1 MIKNNII
8 KHTDH
13 LQAEIRENIGLIAFN
28 RPESKNALSDELTPA
43 LRTTL
48 ENFESDKNVRVI
60 VITGNGGSFCSG
72 GDVKSFANNSDPG
85 LSDDLSVEQ
94 KVRKLQIGQEGVSL
108 KIHEMPKP
116 TVAVLPGAAAGA
128 GMSIALACD
137 IRIASE
143 DAFLVPGFGGIG
155 LSGDYGGSW
164 SLGQLV
170 GPSKAKDIYFSNKR
184 ISASEALNEGIV
196 NYVVSNEELEDFSF
210 KKAQNIAYFSPTAL
224 QYMKENH
231 NRATFSTLKESLA
244 MEADRMIRCFQT
256 EDHKNAAKSFVRKE
270 KPVFK
275 GQ

>member
-8 KHTDH
+8 KHTNH
-13 LQAEIRENIGLIAFN
+13 LQAEIRDNIGLIAFN

-60 VITGNGGSFCSG
+60 LITGNGGAFCSG

-85 LSDDLSVEQ
+85 LSSDLSVEQ

-116 TVAVLPGAAAGA
+116 TIAVLPGAAAGA

-184 ISASEALNEGIV
+184 ISASEAYNEGIV

-210 KKAQNIAYFSPTAL
+210 KKAKNIAHFSPTAL

-231 NRATFSTLKESLA
+231 NRATFSTMKESLA

-256 EDHKNAAKSFVRKE
+256 EDHKNAAKSFVNKE
-270 KPVFK
+270 KPIFK